1 MQTGV
6 APHPPARRAA
16 AAPAG
21 PAAPLILA
29 ALLLAGCEEGPATQ
43 RTDLHASGSLGFLAD
58 ANAAG
63 GPLLLEVAGSP
74 YGGPS
79 EALAAD
85 VRDLLESALQKRPAR
100 LTLDPAAAEKPDYR
114 LLVTFNGGAG
124 LSAAAHCRGEG
135 RGGGPA
141 QRLELRATFCH
152 KARVLASVTGWVEKT
167 EGRGDHRF
175 QRLIRQTALDLF
187 VKEEKQR

>member
-6 APHPPARRAA
+6 APHPPARRRAA
-16 AAPAG
+16 VPAG
-21 PAAPLILA
+21 PAATVILA
-29 ALLLAGCEEGPATQ
+29 ALLGGCEEGPATQ

-58 ANAAG
+58 ATAAG

-79 EALAAD
+79 EALATD
-85 VRDLLESALQKRPAR
+85 VRALLASALQKRPLR

-124 LSAAAHCRGEG
+124 LGAAAHCRGEG
-135 RGGGPA
+135 RGGGPTR
-141 QRLELRATFCH
+141 RLELRATFCH

-175 QRLIRQTALDLF
+175 QRLIRQAALDLF
-187 VKEEKQR
+187 VQQEKQR